1 MSQVLAQRV
10 EHFAG
15 DEKGRYIA
23 LIGALGAIVSTL
35 VQLVI
40 GPISDNFSHPRG
52 RRYPFVVGGVL
63 LSIIPIIGFAFSQ
76 SFIQLLVAFIFI
88 QLFLNIAIGPFQAVI
103 PDRVPASHHGK
114 AASWMGL
121 WQLIGQTM
129 GLILPGLFL
138 TPSIVNFLTRQN
150 LPDAQAISLGV
161 IFSLTFCVVL
171 MLGCLWLNLPGLT
184 QPQLP
189 KSGKLSLKNVLRDA
203 FDVNLK
209 EHPDFAWLLI
219 SRFVINI
226 GISSVAEFLL
236 YYVTDVFHPPDPALQ
251 TMWIAL
257 AATAGGVIGTLIAGR
272 MADRISK
279 RRVVYWACGFAALA
293 GIGFCFT
300 NSMITARVIGFVFG
314 IGYGAFCA
322 VDWAFAANL
331 IPKNREGK
339 YMAIFHIAF
348 TVPQALSFV
357 FGFIGQHYGYRA
369 IYAMVPFFLLT
380 GAFLISKV
388 RERHEIE
395 AAESSLPELL

>member
-15 DEKGRYIA
+15 DDKGRYIA
-23 LIGALGAIVSTL
+23 LIGACGAIISTI
-35 VQLVI
+35 VQLVV

-63 LSIIPIIGFAFSQ
+63 LAVLPIFTFAFSQ
-76 SFIQLLVAFIFI
+76 SFAQLLLSFIFI
-88 QLFLNIAIGPFQAVI
+88 QLFLNIAIGPFQAII

-121 WQLIGQTM
+121 WQLVGQVF

-161 IFSLTFCVVL
+161 ILSLSFCVAV
-171 MLGCLWLNLPGLT
+171 MLICLFLNAPLLKQPPLPAKGV
-184 QPQLP
+184 
-189 KSGKLSLKNVLRDA
+189 LSLKSALRDA
-203 FDVNLK
+203 FDISLK
-209 EHPDFAWLLI
+209 DHPDFAWLLA

-226 GISSVAEFLL
+226 GIASVVEFLL
-236 YYVTDVFHPPDPALQ
+236 YYVKDVFHPPDPSIQ

-257 AATAGGVIGTLIAGR
+257 SATAGGVIGTLVAGR

-279 RRVVYWACGFAALA
+279 RRVVYWSCGFAALA
-293 GIGFCFT
+293 GVGFCIT
-300 NSMITARVIGFVFG
+300 DSIITARVIGFIFG

-339 YMAIFHIAF
+339 FMAIFHIAF

-357 FGFIGQHYGYRA
+357 FGIIGQNYGYRM
-369 IYAMVPFFLLT
+369 IYATVPFFLIAGSL
-380 GAFLISKV
+380 LISKV

-395 AAESSLPELL
+395 AAQAP